1 VIISRCQ
8 QPVNFNAVRQAL
20 PEKGVRKMA
29 KAANDL
35 KLFKISGFFVKDFYL
50 IATDEEQ
57 AGQEARRALLF
68 RVTECK
74 VEETGCESDLW
85 KQLFGR

>member
-57 AGQEARRALLF
+57 AGQEARRALSF
-68 RVTECK
+68 RITECK
-74 VEETGCESDLW
+74 ADETDLKASFW
-85 KQLFGR
+85 KQLFGL